1 MQVTV
6 KFFSFLQSIT
16 GQARLSVELPEGTA
30 LAELSSS
37 LYRQFDGLAAIEH
50 QTVMLINRQR
60 ASPETIL
67 RQGDDVLLLPFLGG
81 G

>member
-1 MQVTV
+1 
-6 KFFSFLQSIT
+6 
-16 GQARLSVELPEGTA
+16 
-30 LAELSSS
+30 
-37 LYRQFDGLAAIEH
+37 LAAIEH